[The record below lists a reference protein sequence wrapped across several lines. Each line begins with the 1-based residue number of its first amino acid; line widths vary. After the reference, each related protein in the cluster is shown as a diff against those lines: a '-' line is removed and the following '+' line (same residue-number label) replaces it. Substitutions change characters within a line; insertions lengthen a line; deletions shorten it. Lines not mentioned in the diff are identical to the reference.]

1 MISKMKINKPINTLP
16 QQKIFA
22 MKKTILL
29 IPVLIF
35 THSIFA
41 SPKTSLNNSDKIAE
55 TTYFD
60 FRSNYV
66 LNLHHFLLK
75 KASAFGRMK
84 KESQKQFDSLFTEIK
99 TPVDEKMKPMVM
111 AAIKYYADSLAGKN
125 MLFDPE
131 MTSLKYLMESCQNL
145 EDLTSKNISTDLNLA
160 LTQASEFYSQYLWNE
175 QDKLNREFISTRLDD
190 IKKIENDVIRNSSK
204 YYQYKYNG
212 VKFRID
218 MVDYATFFGAYTTTE
233 PYISA
238 VISSTYKSHSGS
250 QGIEVIFHEASHG
263 MIDSVFLTQQTI
275 CKDKN
280 LEFDHNIWHTI
291 LFYSTGMF
299 VKNELQKQNI
309 DHEIYIYK
317 NKLGDINP
325 SVKKT
330 IESVAENWQLYLDDK
345 TTMNEAIS
353 QILLSGK

>member
-1 MISKMKINKPINTLP
+1 
-16 QQKIFA
+16 
-22 MKKTILL
+22 MKKSVFLL
-29 IPVLIF
+29 VVIF
-35 THSIFA
+35 FSHSIFA
-41 SPKTSLNNSDKIAE
+41 SPKETTNNSAKIAE

-60 FRSNYV
+60 FRSNFV

-75 KASAFGRMK
+75 KASNFGRMK
-84 KESQKQFDSLFTEIK
+84 NESQKQFDSLFTEIK
-99 TPVDEKMKPMVM
+99 LPVDEKTKQAVM
-111 AAIKYYADSLAGKN
+111 NAISYYADNLAGKN

-131 MTSLKYLMESCQNL
+131 LTSLKYTFESCHTL
-145 EDLTSKNISTDLNLA
+145 EDLRSKNISADLMAVLNN
-160 LTQASEFYSQYLWNE
+160 TSGFYSQYFWNE
-175 QDKLNREFISTRLDD
+175 QDKLNREFILSRLDL
-190 IKKIENDVIRNSSK
+190 IKKIENEVIRNSSK

-218 MVDYATFFGAYTTTE
+218 MVDYATFFGAYTTTD

-238 VISSTYKSHSGS
+238 VISSTYPSHKGT
-250 QGIEVIFHEASHG
+250 QGIEVIFHEAAHG

-299 VKNELQKQNI
+299 VKSELQKQNI

-317 NKLGDINP
+317 NKLGDLNP
-325 SVKKT
+325 AVKKT
-330 IESVAENWQLYLDDK
+330 IDSVAINWQAYLENN
-345 TTMNEAIS
+345 TTLNEAMAK
-353 QILLSGK
+353 ILNANK